1 MAYSL
6 YRTRLNS
13 KETDYVVTIENE
25 RETWEETVENN
36 AYVICKTHIAKQIT
50 KRTLVVCD
58 EIKINSHYFD
68 APINQMKNKKNSL

>member
-6 YRTRLNS
+6 YRARLNS
-13 KETDYVVTIENE
+13 KETGYVVTI
-25 RETWEETVENN
+25 ENN

-50 KRTLVVCD
+50 KRTLVVYD

-68 APINQMKNKKNSL
+68 ASINQMKNKKNSL